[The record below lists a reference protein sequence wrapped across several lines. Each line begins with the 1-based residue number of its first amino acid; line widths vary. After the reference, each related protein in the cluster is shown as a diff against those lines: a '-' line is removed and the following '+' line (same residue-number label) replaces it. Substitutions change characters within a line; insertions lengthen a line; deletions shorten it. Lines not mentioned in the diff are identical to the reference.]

1 MLQAHHKEIG
11 LREAKREDSR
21 AIAELFRISSGG
33 VADYIWELLKPEY
46 PGLDLLDIG
55 EQRYAREGVNFSCS
69 NCTIAEHDG
78 SVLGMLHAYVMPE
91 TTEPETDPVL
101 RPYAELEAPGS
112 LYISGVALFEEYRGL
127 GIGGRLMAAALEDA
141 QSRGLTQ
148 LSLIAFE
155 QNEGSWRLYLRL
167 GYDVIDQR
175 QVVPHPLIRYTGNAL
190 LMTRPVSK

>member
-1 MLQAHHKEIG
+1 MLPAQHKEIG

-21 AIAELFRISSGG
+21 SIAELFRISSGG
-33 VADYIWELLKPEY
+33 VADYIWQLLKPEY

-55 EQRYAREGVNFSCS
+55 ERRYARDGVNFSCS

-78 SVLGMLHAYVMPE
+78 SVLGMLHAYEMPE

-112 LYISGVALFEEYRGL
+112 LYISGVALFPEYRSL
-127 GIGGRLMAAALEDA
+127 GIGSRLMEAALQDA

-155 QNEGSWRLYLRL
+155 QSEGSRRLYFRL
-167 GYDVIDQR
+167 GYDMVDQR
-175 QVVPHPLIRYTGNAL
+175 PIVPHPLIRYTGNAL
-190 LMTRPVSK
+190 LMTRSVPK

>member
-1 MLQAHHKEIG
+1 MLDARDQEIG
-11 LREAKREDSR
+11 LRSATRADSR

-33 VADYIWELLKPEY
+33 VADYIWQLLKPEY

-55 EQRYAREGVNFSCS
+55 EQRYAREGVNFSCE
-69 NCTIAEHDG
+69 NCVIAEHDG
-78 SVLGMLHAYVMPE
+78 SVLGMLHAFE
-91 TTEPETDPVL
+91 ISEASEAETDPVL

-112 LYISGVALFEEYRGL
+112 LYISGVALFPEYRGL
-127 GIGGRLMAAALEDA
+127 GIGSRLMDAALQTA
-141 QSRGLTQ
+141 QERDLPK

-175 QVVPHPLIRYTGNAL
+175 PVVPHPLIRYTGNAL
-190 LMTRPVSK
+190 LMTRPVR

>member
-1 MLQAHHKEIG
+1 MLDARDKEIG
-11 LREAKREDSR
+11 LRSATSGDSR

-33 VADYIWELLKPEY
+33 VADYIWTLLKPEY
-46 PGLDLLDIG
+46 PGLELLDIG
-55 EQRYAREGVNFSCS
+55 ERRYAREGVNFSCE

-78 SVLGMLHAYVMPE
+78 LVLGMLHAFE
-91 TTEPETDPVL
+91 IKESSELETDPVL

-112 LYISGVALFEEYRGL
+112 LYISGVAMFPEYRGL
-127 GIGGRLMAAALEDA
+127 GIGTRLMNAAMETARARDVA
-141 QSRGLTQ
+141 K

-175 QVVPHPLIRYTGNAL
+175 PVVPHPLIRYTGNAL
-190 LMTRPVSK
+190 LMTRKVR

>member
-1 MLQAHHKEIG
+1 MLDARDKEIG
-11 LREAKREDSR
+11 LRSATSKDSR

-33 VADYIWELLKPEY
+33 VADYIWTLLKPEY

-55 EQRYAREGVNFSCS
+55 ERRYAREGVNFSCE

-78 SVLGMLHAYVMPE
+78 SVLGMLHAFEMPQSSE
-91 TTEPETDPVL
+91 EETDPVL

-112 LYISGVALFEEYRGL
+112 LYISGVAMFPEYRGL
-127 GIGGRLMAAALEDA
+127 GIGTRLMNAAMETA
-141 QSRGLTQ
+141 QMRDLAK

-167 GYDVIDQR
+167 GYDVVDQR
-175 QVVPHPLIRYTGNAL
+175 AVVPHPLIRYTGNAL
-190 LMTRPVSK
+190 LMTRAVR